1 MEKLETE
8 LPTAGS
14 EPEAEPQDGP
24 QVTSR
29 LGPVRSGDGR
39 TKSRFEGYV
48 EHPSL
53 PFENDSQE
61 KVNLRRL
68 GVSVLEDGGFR
79 LPGATWSLEAA
90 CLPEWIRKPLFGN
103 QPTPLQAVT
112 WPLLRTNRDVVAIAE
127 PGCGKTLAY
136 AVPLLI
142 RAAAL
147 QGARHEQP
155 DWWQQKAWQEWRQR
169 PPDGVILV
177 PTSEVAQQVQEQIKP
192 LASAG
197 RVQVA
202 GGTAEIGAEAQEKE
216 LSRAGVLVLTPW
228 QLQCQSWA
236 LGKDEDLVVG
246 AAIAGVAARRFRTSV
261 GAKPSWQQSMLR
273 IKDPEKSL
281 DFYRDKMGMRLIDKL
296 DFESMAFSLYF
307 LASVPAEEKT
317 PEPGTSEAHQ
327 YLWTFPGTTLELTH
341 NYGSE
346 KEAGA
351 IYHPGNE
358 PQEGNKRDGFG
369 HVAFS
374 VHDVYEFSDE
384 LQKSGVKFQKK
395 LDEGRMKGLA
405 FALDPDGYWVELLRG
420 GVKGRNTLAQTM
432 LRVKDPKKS
441 LDFYTK
447 HMGMTLLTHHDYDD
461 FSLYYLGTI
470 PEGAT
475 EFPDDRPVL
484 ELTHNHGTENDA
496 DFQHYN
502 GNEAERKGFGHVGFL
517 VDDVYE
523 TCKELEEAGYA
534 MQKAP
539 DAGSMKG
546 LAFARDPD
554 GYWDVVI
561 IFDEADDIIKDGDDE
576 GTQARTVLDFMPK
589 NRVLGFFSATWP
601 RRTHE
606 MARRHLRHD
615 AVMVYATTE
624 CESNAAGC
632 SARVLDALR
641 SRFQFATLKRAQRN
655 HHRLHI
661 STY

>member
-236 LGKDEDLVVG
+236 LGKDEDLV
-246 AAIAGVAARRFRTSV
+246 
-261 GAKPSWQQSMLR
+261 
-273 IKDPEKSL
+273 
-281 DFYRDKMGMRLIDKL
+281 
-296 DFESMAFSLYF
+296 
-307 LASVPAEEKT
+307 
-317 PEPGTSEAHQ
+317 
-327 YLWTFPGTTLELTH
+327 
-341 NYGSE
+341 
-346 KEAGA
+346 
-351 IYHPGNE
+351 
-358 PQEGNKRDGFG
+358 
-369 HVAFS
+369 
-374 VHDVYEFSDE
+374 
-384 LQKSGVKFQKK
+384 
-395 LDEGRMKGLA
+395 
-405 FALDPDGYWVELLRG
+405 AL
-420 GVKGRNTLAQTM
+420 NQ
-432 LRVKDPKKS
+432 
-441 LDFYTK
+441 
-447 HMGMTLLTHHDYDD
+447 
-461 FSLYYLGTI
+461 
-470 PEGAT
+470 
-475 EFPDDRPVL
+475 
-484 ELTHNHGTENDA
+484 
-496 DFQHYN
+496 
-502 GNEAERKGFGHVGFL
+502 
-517 VDDVYE
+517 
-523 TCKELEEAGYA
+523 
-534 MQKAP
+534 
-539 DAGSMKG
+539 
-546 LAFARDPD
+546 
-554 GYWDVVI
+554 DVVI

-624 CESNAAGC
+624 CESNAAGFC
-632 SARVLDALR
+632 LECRFVVQRFEVMNALSKQEKLKGALKMLQKRLEGNTSTVGVFCNKPETVNKVAKYLEVQLQVRVVPVHELMDHAECTQAQILVATSMLGRGYNFPKMQWLINYDMPDNLLEYMCRVRLASRCDVPGYSLTFLAAHDLLQVRELKVLLEHLGQDNGVNPELAFQHRPAHIRRCVEKPHSWGHHTKTPIAQPLPDADWKDWTPQTYTGVFNSGASGSSRSAVPDLICFD
-641 SRFQFATLKRAQRN
+641 
-655 HHRLHI
+655 
-661 STY
+661 